1 MFKNKHA
8 EQANGCHSFL
18 TQVNIVRRFV
28 YENDAIGAQN
38 CSQTFIY
45 NLYIWHKLNLNYSNI
60 YLFFAYPRWQWEFER
75 EWDFWEGFWGSEIL
89 FNFQKQLR
97 ETFSQIWWVK

>member
-18 TQVNIVRRFV
+18 TQVNIIVRRFV

-45 NLYIWHKLNLNYSNI
+45 NLYI
-60 YLFFAYPRWQWEFER
+60 
-75 EWDFWEGFWGSEIL
+75 
-89 FNFQKQLR
+89 
-97 ETFSQIWWVK
+97 

>member
-45 NLYIWHKLNLNYSNI
+45 NLYI
-60 YLFFAYPRWQWEFER
+60 
-75 EWDFWEGFWGSEIL
+75 
-89 FNFQKQLR
+89 
-97 ETFSQIWWVK
+97 